1 MRTPVYATP
10 SSIFSPTSEG
20 ILHLIET
27 GRVKPVVDLRGF
39 LHQHF
44 SQRDIPSRTMTTIEL
59 TDQECCLLKTLSHHH
74 GTALPSLAAATDID
88 IDTLIQMLTLLEIK
102 GAILQER
109 P

>member
-1 MRTPVYATP
+1 
-10 SSIFSPTSEG
+10 
-20 ILHLIET
+20 
-27 GRVKPVVDLRGF
+27 
-39 LHQHF
+39 
-44 SQRDIPSRTMTTIEL
+44 MTTIEL